1 MITFSKYQ
9 GALSGCFL
17 LKKIR
22 SLRPFSF
29 LEILR
34 GLQFENPVQHPCY
47 SWLCPTIGMTFIDIF
62 TDSLLAIEYYYQYN
76 NR

>member
-1 MITFSKYQ
+1 MKHSLLYFQPNTSSFIFEKGKITILSKV
-9 GALSGCFL
+9 
-17 LKKIR
+17 
-22 SLRPFSF
+22 
-29 LEILR
+29 
-34 GLQFENPVQHPCY
+34 ENADNANFY